1 MLMTGLPE
9 IENEAASDVGV
20 TMKQWLERPLMPA
33 DVGTIET
40 SMIGGEGDGWG
51 INES

>member
-33 DVGTIET
+33 NVGTIGT
-40 SMIGGEGDGWG
+40 SMIGGDSWG
-51 INES
+51 IDES